1 MPRQT
6 QITLDHLEEKLPQR
20 ILDKIFIDEESE
32 CWVFKGD
39 PSSNGYQ
46 RLWIHGH
53 RHMAH
58 RLIYEYAT
66 GKDIRK
72 WQLDHLCENRACCN
86 PNHMDPVTPK
96 INCKRKFRRR
106 KRP

>member
-1 MPRQT
+1 MIKLGDIPLPPHIIKRIE
-6 QITLDHLEEKLPQR
+6 IT
-20 ILDKIFIDEESE
+20 DKCWIFN
-32 CWVFKGD
+32 GD

-46 RLWIHGH
+46 RCWYLGH

-58 RLIYEYAT
+58 RLIYELAT

-86 PNHMDPVTPK
+86 PNHMDPVTPSV
-96 INCKRKFRRR
+96 NCKRRHRRR
-106 KRP
+106 KKI